1 MLKISQIKNLTACSD
16 MVNYEPYDFWMEV
29 KMAKLVEC
37 IPNFSEGKD
46 VTVVDKIVAEIVKTP
61 GIKLTDRQ
69 MNADHN
75 RAVITFVGPP
85 EACKQAAFDACKIAM
100 ELIDLRKHKGEH
112 PRIGATDVIPF
123 VPISEVTM
131 EECIEI
137 ARSLAKDI
145 ADKLNIPTYLYE
157 AAATRPDR
165 ENLANIR
172 KGEFEGLSEAIK
184 AEPTRAPDFGPC
196 ELHPSAGATVVGVR
210 EYLIAY
216 NVNLGTNNLEVAK
229 NIAKALR
236 FKDGG
241 FRYAKALGFDIKER
255 NIVQVSVNA
264 TNYKGTALFRIF
276 EFVKRE
282 AERYGIPVIGS
293 EVVGVLP
300 LQAVVDAF
308 EWYLALE
315 NFSSDQILEKKIW
328 GEETSSQEEILP
340 RTFITHLASG
350 SPTPGGG
357 SAAALSGALASALV
371 CMVCELT
378 IGKEKY
384 KSVEEEMINVRE
396 SANNLKDEFLTLV
409 QQDEDAFNQVIAS
422 YKLPKTTEEEKGKRS
437 NEIQSALKEATRVPL
452 EVIRKSK
459 TVLELANICADKSN
473 VNSISDAG
481 VSAVEARA
489 AADGAMYNVLINLG
503 GIKDEE
509 FKAKTKQEADKLI
522 EEIHALAEEVTNLV
536 KSKL

>member
-1 MLKISQIKNLTACSD
+1 
-16 MVNYEPYDFWMEV
+16 
-29 KMAKLVEC
+29 MAKLVEC

-46 VTVVDKIVAEIVKTP
+46 PSVIDKIVAEITKVP
-61 GIKLTDRQ
+61 GVKLTDRQ

-85 EACKQAAFDACKIAM
+85 DACKQAAFDACKMASK
-100 ELIDLRKHKGEH
+100 LIDLRHHKGEH

-131 EECIEI
+131 EECVEV
-137 ARSLAKDI
+137 ARSLAKEI
-145 ADKLNIPTYLYE
+145 SEKLGIPTYLYE
-157 AAATRPDR
+157 EAATRDDR
-165 ENLANIR
+165 RNLADIR
-172 KGEFEGLSEAIK
+172 RGEFEGLREAVK
-184 AEPTRAPDFGPC
+184 TDPSRVPDFGSP
-196 ELHPSAGATVVGVR
+196 ELHPSAGATVVGAR

-216 NVNLGTNNLEVAK
+216 NVNLGTNNIEVAK

-255 NIVQVSVNA
+255 GIVQVSVNA
-264 TNYKGTALFRIF
+264 TNYKGTSLFRIF

-282 AERYGIPVIGS
+282 AERYGVPVIGS

-300 LQAVVDAF
+300 LQAVVDTF
-308 EWYLALE
+308 EWYLGLE

-328 GEETSSQEEILP
+328 EVEPHEEIIP
-340 RTFITHLASG
+340 RTFVTRLASG

-357 SAAALSGALASALV
+357 AAAALSGALGAALV

-384 KSVEEEMINVRE
+384 KEVGDEMKYTLE
-396 SANNLKDEFLTLV
+396 KANQLKDEFLILA
-409 QQDEDAFNQVIAS
+409 QKDEDAFNQVIAS
-422 YKLPKTTEEEKGKRS
+422 YKLPKLTDEEKEKR
-437 NEIQSALKEATRVPL
+437 NKAIQLALKGATEVPL
-452 EVIRKSK
+452 EVIRCSK
-459 TVLELANICADKSN
+459 RVLELAQVCATKGN

-481 VSAVEARA
+481 VAAVEAQA
-489 AADGAMYNVLINLG
+489 AAKSALYNVLINLG
-503 GIKDEE
+503 GIKDNE
-509 FKAKTKQEADKLI
+509 FKEKINQETDNLMNEISTLASKV
-522 EEIHALAEEVTNLV
+522 EEIV
-536 KSKL
+536 KNKL